1 MAWYS
6 QVIHQLRASG
16 LFSDVR
22 LVGAKVRA
30 TVDDKRF
37 LDVHFDPTTS
47 SYSYALIGSS
57 LSVPGDKRLFGW
69 DDCPHPGEQAL
80 TELPSYPHHFQAR
93 TADGRWHFE
102 VSSFVGNIEEEI
114 PDVVIYL
121 RKYLQPFDQSS

>member
-1 MAWYS
+1 MAWYN
-6 QVIHQLRASG
+6 QVIRQLRTSG

-47 SYSYALIGSS
+47 SYSYALIDSS

-69 DDCPHPGEQAL
+69 DDCPHPSEGAL
-80 TELPSYPHHFQAR
+80 TELASYPHHFQAR
-93 TADGRWHFE
+93 TADGQWRFE
-102 VSSFVGNIEEEI
+102 VSSFVGNVDEEI
-114 PDVVIYL
+114 PAVLIFLHRYL
-121 RKYLQPFDQSS
+121 KPADASS